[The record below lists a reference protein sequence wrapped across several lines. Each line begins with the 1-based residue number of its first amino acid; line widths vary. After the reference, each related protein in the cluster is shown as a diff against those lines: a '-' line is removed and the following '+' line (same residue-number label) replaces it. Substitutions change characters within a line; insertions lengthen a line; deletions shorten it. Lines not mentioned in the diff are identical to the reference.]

1 MTQPSFVP
9 IVEADQVRRAYRLR
23 VPGIWTQSRPSE
35 LRGPSQPAGF
45 KLGSPGPD
53 QGFALKLARSFEH
66 RLELAPGESA
76 EDAMAG
82 STAVAMRRCAR
93 FGRAPVVHDLTF
105 GFTLW
110 GFLGGAPDDL
120 VVARGPLFRAA
131 SHHYQAQ
138 RAIAD
143 SVAEETLRMTP
154 ETVAGRL
161 GEWRTMLVLPDGH

>member
-1 MTQPSFVP
+1 MTQPNFVP

-35 LRGPSQPAGF
+35 VRGPSQPAGF

-53 QGFALKLARSFEH
+53 QGFALKLARRFED
-66 RLELAPGESA
+66 RLQLAPGESA

-82 STAVAMRRCAR
+82 CTAVAMRRCAR
-93 FGRAPVVHDLTF
+93 FGRAPAVYDLTF

-120 VVARGPLFRAA
+120 TEARGPLFRAA
-131 SHHYQAQ
+131 AHHYQAQ

-143 SVAEETLRMTP
+143 SVAEEALRMTP
-154 ETVAGRL
+154 EAVAAQL
-161 GEWRTMLVLPDGH
+161 GQWRTMLELPESH

>member
-1 MTQPSFVP
+1 VTQPSFVP
-9 IVEADQVRRAYRLR
+9 IVEADQVRRAYRLQ
-23 VPGIWTQSRPSE
+23 VPAIWTQSRPSE

-53 QGFALKLARSFEH
+53 QGFALKLARSFED

-120 VVARGPLFRAA
+120 VAARGPLFRAA

-143 SVAEETLRMTP
+143 SVVEETLRMTP
-154 ETVAGRL
+154 ETVAERL
-161 GEWRTMLVLPDGH
+161 GQWRTMLVLPDAH

>member
-1 MTQPSFVP
+1 VTQPNFVP

-23 VPGIWTQSRPSE
+23 VPAIWTQSRPSE

-45 KLGSPGPD
+45 KLGTPGPS
-53 QGFALKLARSFEH
+53 QGFAFKLARRFED
-66 RLELAPGESA
+66 RLQLSPGESA

-82 STAVAMRRCAR
+82 SAAVAMRRCAR
-93 FGRAPVVHDLTF
+93 FGRAPVIHDLTF

-120 VVARGPLFRAA
+120 VEARGPLFRAA
-131 SHHYQAQ
+131 AHHYQAQ

-154 ETVAGRL
+154 EAVAGQL
-161 GEWRTMLVLPDGH
+161 DDWRTMLVLPVSH